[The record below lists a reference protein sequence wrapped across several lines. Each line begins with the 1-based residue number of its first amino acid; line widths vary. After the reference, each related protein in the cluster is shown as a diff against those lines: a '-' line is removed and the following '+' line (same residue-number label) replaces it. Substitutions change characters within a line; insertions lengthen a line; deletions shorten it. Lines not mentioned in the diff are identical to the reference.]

1 MGGGGKNG
9 GEGEKKEEEET
20 NLFFKVIWQGFE
32 IEYIFFFKLYQY
44 GKVLKLNISFFW
56 FSLFDIL

>member
-9 GEGEKKEEEET
+9 GEGEKKGEEET

-32 IEYIFFFKLYQY
+32 IEYIFFLKLYQY